1 MFKYIFIVALIA
13 LCPAPGF
20 SQVKL
25 DTDHKVV
32 PFDQALPDNDSWIKE
47 VRKDHPRIFINK
59 EMIPKVRK
67 WAKIIGFEYILKN
80 ADSFEYDPKLTRK
93 ARGYSGT
100 GKSKTTVEVE
110 VPVEWGDEAMTEA
123 LAYILT
129 GDKKYAEKCWTFLK
143 GCLHTYRECMEKRT
157 AISWYAARRI
167 EAVAA
172 YDWVYDALTPE
183 QRREFITEFIKINSK
198 YIFAGW
204 NTLFSHQNASGVYG
218 GFYGDK
224 GLAWYAGLAAYGD
237 GFCDEEALKL
247 LKYGY
252 DKYREMLLY
261 RDKIAGDDGM
271 LSSPTV
277 GYSCGQYPWA
287 SYYFLLSWKAAVKGG
302 KIPEC
307 NHLAIFPVWYQWN
320 ALPGKEKSQSR
331 CFGIG
336 DDWRTNMTLPGAS
349 KHLYNIM
356 SLYRDSSPK
365 EAALAAKFLC
375 DNYEKK
381 QIDASWFN
389 SDQHYYMRGGKKAHK
404 YNWWLFNEYLLYNMG
419 EPLKPLSDEEMK
431 KRSARHFT
439 NGGILI
445 MRSGTGPDDTY
456 ALFNIGCKAIYH
468 KSRGDENHFIIF
480 KKGYLAIDSGT
491 RLSDGSPH
499 STKYHQSSLAHN
511 TMLIHMPG
519 EKIPQDKKSLE
530 NRLSRWKRINKDD
543 PAFLKEVEKQRKHFD
558 DAYGGQNERLG
569 GKCLAFSSN
578 SYYTYIAGDAAPVYD
593 KRKCTEFTRQFVYIM
608 PDYFVIF
615 DRVTAVKPEYRK
627 DWLLHFLNEP
637 IVSGKT
643 VCADSGEGGK
653 IILESI
659 LPQNGVIKKIGGP
672 GKEFL
677 AGDVN
682 WCVLPNVVK
691 KYPKNYFGK
700 WRIEITPEVPQKK
713 DIFLNFIQVGAA
725 AKLKAPV
732 QVKYLN
738 SESAPGISF
747 VTIDGRKVELT
758 FNRTGAAGG
767 HIKITNA
774 DGKELINENLTE
786 TVQPQAGF

>member
-1 MFKYIFIVALIA
+1 MFKYIFVVILMSVYSY
-13 LCPAPGF
+13 PAF

-25 DTDHKVV
+25 GTDHKVV
-32 PFDQALPDNDSWIKE
+32 PFDQALPDNDSWIKDIHKE
-47 VRKDHPRIFINK
+47 HPRIFINK
-59 EMIPKVRK
+59 DMLPKVRE
-67 WAKIIGFEYILKN
+67 WAKIIGFKYIVKN

-100 GKSKTTVEVE
+100 GKSKTTVAVE
-110 VPVEWGDEAMTEA
+110 VPVEWEDEAMTEA

-129 GDKKYAEKCWTFLK
+129 REKKYAEKCWTFLK

-167 EAVAA
+167 EALTA
-172 YDWVYDALTPE
+172 YDWIYETLTPE

-204 NTLFSHQNASGVYG
+204 HTLFSHQNASGIKG

-247 LKYGY
+247 LKWGY
-252 DKYREMLLY
+252 AKYREMLLY

-271 LSSPTV
+271 LSSSTV

-320 ALPGKEKSQSR
+320 ALPDKKPLSR

-336 DDWRTNMTLPGAS
+336 DDWRTGMRLPGAS

-389 SDQHYYMRGGKKAHK
+389 NDKRFYMRGGKKAHK

-491 RLSDGSPH
+491 RLHDGSPH
-499 STKYHQSSLAHN
+499 PVKYNQSSLAHN

-519 EKIPQDKKSLE
+519 EKFPKDKEILE
-530 NRLSRWKRINKDD
+530 KPDSRWKRENKDS
-543 PAFLKEVEKQRKHFD
+543 PAYLKEVEKHKKHFD
-558 DAYGGQNERLG
+558 DAYGGQNKRIG
-569 GKCLAFSSN
+569 GKCLAFSTDSD
-578 SYYTYIAGDAAPVYD
+578 YTYIAGDAAPVYD
-593 KRKCTEFTRQFVYIM
+593 KRKCREFTRQFVYVM

-637 IVSGKT
+637 TVSGKT
-643 VCADSGEGGK
+643 VSADSGEGGR
-653 IILESI
+653 IILQSI
-659 LPQNGVIKKIGGP
+659 LPENAVIKKIGGP

-682 WCVLPNVVK
+682 WDVLPDVKK

-700 WRIEITPEVPQKK
+700 WRIEITPGKAAQK
-713 DIFLNFIQVGAA
+713 DIFLNFIQVGESD
-725 AKLKAPV
+725 KLKSPV
-732 QVKYLN
+732 AVK
-738 SESAPGISF
+738 SITDKSAVGLSF
-747 VTIDGRKVELT
+747 TTLEGKTITVLFNTTGKV
-758 FNRTGAAGG
+758 GG
-767 HIKITNA
+767 HIKIISA
-774 DGKELINENLTE
+774 DGKTLTDEPLTE
-786 TVQPQAGF
+786 KVQPQAGF